1 MKLFLAAPASGLP
14 SFDTALLS
22 HVPGVCAAAE
32 PIANAIS
39 KLASINRIICFLHLT
54 GIPRRR
60 PQEARGKTQEYNRDH
75 EQAADDSELI
85 VVHSADGN
93 GAAIIFKPA

>member
-1 MKLFLAAPASGLP
+1 VFAPLPNPLQTRLANLPASTGSSVSSISP
-14 SFDTALLS
+14 VF
-22 HVPGVCAAAE
+22 PGE
-32 PIANAIS
+32 
-39 KLASINRIICFLHLT
+39 
-54 GIPRRR
+54 GQ
-60 PQEARGKTQEYNRDH
+60 QEARGKTQEYNRDH